1 MIKNRL
7 RELDIIRAIAF
18 ILVVD
23 QHIIG
28 GWSYIKTLPK
38 CESLIMKFLYIVGTP
53 AVPMFLAISGVSL
66 MYVYMNNLN
75 VKKYYVK
82 RIRYILIPYIIWSA
96 IDMYML
102 GEKDKFENFIAN
114 VITGNG
120 AYFLWY
126 MGMIMRLYL
135 IIPLV
140 ILIVRKIHKLNKYTR
155 IIMFLIQFPI
165 YYYISTYS
173 YSFSIK
179 LGKFIFIN
187 PTELQQKF
195 INISII
201 NWSLYFIIGIYIANY
216 YNLFKKTIKKYKW
229 CVVVGYFITLAYEY
243 LKHIEV
249 VKYYL
254 LLHIGYTVCSIMFV
268 YLIGLYLSQSKLIY
282 KVLKFIGD
290 YSFAGY
296 MAHVIFINYFVQ
308 RYVVLFNIRDKFLL
322 GMLVCI
328 STSIITPIFI
338 ALISLIPGSCY
349 VTGVKKKGY
358 KQLVNILKNNVMV
371 KRNYF

>member
-1 MIKNRL
+1 
-7 RELDIIRAIAF
+7 
-18 ILVVD
+18 
-23 QHIIG
+23 
-28 GWSYIKTLPK
+28 
-38 CESLIMKFLYIVGTP
+38 
-53 AVPMFLAISGVSL
+53 
-66 MYVYMNNLN
+66 
-75 VKKYYVK
+75 
-82 RIRYILIPYIIWSA
+82 
-96 IDMYML
+96 MYML
-102 GEKDKFENFIAN
+102 GGKDKFENFIAN

-216 YNLFKKTIKKYKW
+216 YNLFKKAIKKYKW
-229 CVVVGYFITLAYEY
+229 CVVVGHFITLAYEY

-296 MAHVIFINYFVQ
+296 MAHVILYNGI
-308 RYVVLFNIRDKFLL
+308 
-322 GMLVCI
+322 
-328 STSIITPIFI
+328 
-338 ALISLIPGSCY
+338 
-349 VTGVKKKGY
+349 
-358 KQLVNILKNNVMV
+358 
-371 KRNYF
+371 